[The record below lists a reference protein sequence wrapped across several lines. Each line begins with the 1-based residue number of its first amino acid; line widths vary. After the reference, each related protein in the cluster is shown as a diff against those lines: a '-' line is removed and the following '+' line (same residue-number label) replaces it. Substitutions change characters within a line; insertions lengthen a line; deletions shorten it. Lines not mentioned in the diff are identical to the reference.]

1 MPRAIDHVVHASRDL
16 GRQAEFYK
24 RLGFTVGA
32 RNHHPWGTENHIVQF
47 ADHFLELIGQGPG
60 FRAPVDLDPHV
71 FSFAGFVAQELARGE
86 GVSMLAFQ
94 TQDAAAARAEFKAAG
109 VGDFEP
115 FHFERKG
122 RKADG
127 SESHVAFTLAFAR
140 SKLMPHVGFFAC
152 QHHRPEDFFAAQWQM
167 HANGAVGVAGVVLIA
182 ENPAAHAEFL
192 SAVTGQREML
202 ATSMGVDLEV
212 ADEQSVEVLTD
223 AAFVHRFGAAALGA
237 AMGEARVAA
246 CRIAV
251 RDLGVVEEIFRD
263 NQIAAER
270 VGQRLVVP
278 PTAAYGV
285 ALAFEA
291 VTE

>member
-16 GRQAEFYK
+16 AAQATLYQ
-24 RLGFTVGA
+24 RLGFNVGA

-47 ADHFLELIGQGPG
+47 PDHFLELIGRGAG
-60 FRAPVDLDPHV
+60 FKAPVDLDPHV
-71 FSFAGFVAQELARGE
+71 FSFAGFVTQELERHE
-86 GVSMLAFQ
+86 GVSMLALQ
-94 TQDAAAARAEFKAAG
+94 TKDAAATRAEFKAAG

-140 SKLMPHVGFFAC
+140 SRLTPHLGVFAC
-152 QHHRPEDFFAAQWQM
+152 QHHHPEDFFAPEWQV
-167 HANGAVGVAGVVLIA
+167 HPNGAVGVAGVVMVA
-182 ENPAAHAEFL
+182 ENPSAHAEFL

-202 ATSMGVDLEV
+202 ATSMGIDLEV
-212 ADEQSVEVLTD
+212 ADEQSIEVLTK
-223 AAFVHRFGAAALGA
+223 AAFVHRFGQSALGRDDSEPRIA
-237 AMGEARVAA
+237 V

-251 RDLGVVEEIFRD
+251 RDLATVTEILQD
-263 NQIAAER
+263 NEIPAER

-278 PTAAYGV
+278 PTTAFGV

>member
-16 GRQAEFYK
+16 SQQAEFYK
-24 RLGFTVGA
+24 RLGFAVGP

-47 ADHFLELIGQGPG
+47 PDHFVELIGQGPG
-60 FRAPVDLDPHV
+60 FKAPVDLDPHV
-71 FSFAGFVAQELARGE
+71 FSFAGFVAEELARGE
-86 GVSMLAFQ
+86 GISMLALQ
-94 TQDAAAARAEFKAAG
+94 TRDAAATRAEFKAAG

-127 SESHVAFTLAFAR
+127 SDSHVAFTLAFAH

-152 QHHRPEDFFAAQWQM
+152 QHHHPEDFFAPEWQV
-167 HANGAVGVAGVVLIA
+167 HPNGAVGVAGVVLMA
-182 ENPAAHAEFL
+182 ENPADHAEFL

-202 ATSMGVDLEV
+202 ATSMGIDLEV
-212 ADEQSVEVLTD
+212 ADEQSIEVLTE
-223 AAFVHRFGAAALGA
+223 AAFVHRFGRLALGQ
-237 AMGEARVAA
+237 GGSEPRIAA

-251 RDLGVVEEIFRD
+251 RDMAAVEELFRD
-263 NQIAAER
+263 NDIPAER

-278 PTAAYGV
+278 PSTAFGA

>member
-16 GRQAEFYK
+16 AAQALFYQ

-47 ADHFLELIGQGPG
+47 PDHFLELIGQGPG
-60 FRAPVDLDPHV
+60 FRPPVDLDPHV
-71 FSFAGFVAQELARGE
+71 FSFAGFVTQELARRE
-86 GVSMLAFQ
+86 GLSMLALQ
-94 TQDAAAARAEFKAAG
+94 SRDALATRAEFKAAG
-109 VGDFEP
+109 AGDFEP

-127 SESHVAFTLAFAR
+127 SDSHVAFTLAFAH

-152 QHHRPEDFFAAQWQM
+152 QHHHPEDFFAPEWQA
-167 HANGAVGVAGVVLIA
+167 HPNGAVGVAGVVLVA
-182 ENPAAHAEFL
+182 DNPAAHAEFL

-212 ADEQSVEVLTD
+212 ADEQSVEVLTE
-223 AAFVHRFGAAALGA
+223 AAFVHRFGRSALGEDGA
-237 AMGEARVAA
+237 DPRIAA

-251 RDLGVVEEIFRD
+251 RDMAALEELFRD
-263 NQIAAER
+263 NEIAAER

-278 PTAAYGV
+278 PSVAFGA